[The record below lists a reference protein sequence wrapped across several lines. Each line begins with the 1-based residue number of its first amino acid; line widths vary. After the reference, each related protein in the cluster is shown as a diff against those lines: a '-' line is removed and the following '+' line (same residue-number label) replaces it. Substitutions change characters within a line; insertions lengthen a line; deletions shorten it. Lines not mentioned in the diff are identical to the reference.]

1 MGNYVTKNGNFFNFY
16 NHDFVRIAVGVPS
29 VRVADPAYNADHTI
43 ALVREAAE
51 RKAVLALFPEL
62 GLSAY
67 SCDDLFQQR
76 ALLDACL
83 EAIGR
88 VAEATAKLSIVS
100 VVGAPLQIDHRLY
113 NCAIVI
119 HRGRILGVVPKTN
132 LPNYREFYEP
142 RQFSPAGAAMRDEI
156 ELAGNRAV
164 PFGNNLIFQHEEQ
177 PGLTIH
183 AEICEDLWV
192 PISPSSYAALAG
204 ATILLNLSASNIT
217 IGKADYR
224 RALVASQSARC
235 IAAYAYSGAGAGE
248 STTDLAW
255 DLQMP

>member
-1 MGNYVTKNGNFFNFY
+1 MGGGYRADCRAAPKGNDVTRNGNFFNLY

-29 VRVADPAYNADHTI
+29 VRVADPAYNAEHTV
-43 ALVREAAE
+43 ALIREAAE

-83 EAIGR
+83 DAIAG
-88 VAEATAKLSIVS
+88 VVEATAKLSIVS
-100 VVGAPLQIDHRLY
+100 VVGAPLQIDHHLY

-142 RQFSPAGAAMRDEI
+142 RQFASADAATRDEI
-156 ELAGNRAV
+156 DLAGIAAV
-164 PFGNNLIFQHEEQ
+164 PFGNNLIFQHE
-177 PGLTIH
+177 
-183 AEICEDLWV
+183 
-192 PISPSSYAALAG
+192 
-204 ATILLNLSASNIT
+204 
-217 IGKADYR
+217 
-224 RALVASQSARC
+224 
-235 IAAYAYSGAGAGE
+235 
-248 STTDLAW
+248 
-255 DLQMP
+255 